1 MRFIGRLER
10 DSRFWTSG
18 TRARTLALQTA
29 SCSSKQPWKEGDPG
43 YDQFYKLAVDVL
55 AVTPYGFQRMI
66 KRGSVGV
73 PWQLNPT
80 PGGRGRK
87 SEWRGAGSVGVFGRK
102 SRERQARRWVRRLT
116 MTWISDMRK
125 GQKSSIHK
133 MLAPL
138 IQFPWKCCKK
148 ALLLRVSALPT
159 DDQEGYI
166 HATSWGTCHSSRCP

>member
-1 MRFIGRLER
+1 
-10 DSRFWTSG
+10 
-18 TRARTLALQTA
+18 
-29 SCSSKQPWKEGDPG
+29 
-43 YDQFYKLAVDVL
+43 
-55 AVTPYGFQRMI
+55 MI

-148 ALLLRVSALPT
+148 ALLLRVSALQLTTKKVIYTQPAEAPVILHDVRRAQAFLLLRYT
-159 DDQEGYI
+159 FTTRREAAFISLYGWRQY
-166 HATSWGTCHSSRCP
+166 SSSSNRSHQ